1 MQQQQITPQ
10 QLQQIQMQRQA
21 QVMANVHNSSGPPA
35 SSQYNGPSSTQSG
48 MSQYAP
54 QQLVS
59 APNAGMGQGPSS
71 AVMSQGSGMGQG
83 PPSTGMSQGSGM
95 SQGPPGTGMGQGPPG
110 AGMGQGPPGAGMGQ
124 GPPGA
129 GMGQGP
135 PGTGMGQGPPAGMGQ
150 GPPTGMGQGPSG
162 GVVAQQQQKS
172 STHAPPPPVQ
182 NKMNLQSLPIRA
194 YLDQTVVPL
203 LLDGMSELVKERP
216 SNPIQWLAS
225 YMLRHDPQASS
236 NGGSQG
242 GQS

>member
-1 MQQQQITPQ
+1 
-10 QLQQIQMQRQA
+10 MQRQA

-59 APNAGMGQGPSS
+59 APNTGMGQGPPST
-71 AVMSQGSGMGQG
+71 VMSQGSGMGQG

-95 SQGPPGTGMGQGPPG
+95 GQGPPGTGMGQGPPG
-110 AGMGQGPPGAGMGQ
+110 TGMGQGPPGAGMGQ

-135 PGTGMGQGPPAGMGQ
+135 PGTGMGQGPP
-150 GPPTGMGQGPSG
+150 TGMGQGPSG
-162 GVVAQQQQKS
+162 GVVTQQQQKS

-182 NKMNLQSLPIRA
+182 NKMNLQGLPIRA